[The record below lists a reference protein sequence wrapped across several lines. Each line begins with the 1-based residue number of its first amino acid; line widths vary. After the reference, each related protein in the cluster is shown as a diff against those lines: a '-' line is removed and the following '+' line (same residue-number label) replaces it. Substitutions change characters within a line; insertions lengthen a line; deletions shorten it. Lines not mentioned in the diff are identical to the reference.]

1 MCENVTIPMVRKEQ
15 QSSVVLK
22 VKTVGRNLDLFENV
36 GNMEK
41 EWKLQC
47 EKVKWKCWCE
57 PGRTTV
63 N

>member
-1 MCENVTIPMVRKEQ
+1 MVRKEQ